1 MGFTK
6 INNTDLVDIG
16 VIGLPDTPG
25 LSTGAMQAKL
35 EETGRSV
42 IIPKH
47 NALIDELEA
56 STAADYLGATPITGR
71 TSSPTVQAVM
81 QKLSDDLGVVEAGMA
96 SAIAHDHTHSNLSL
110 LETYTQ
116 TESDLADA
124 VSKKHAHS
132 NLSLLETYT
141 QTETDLA
148 DAVSKKH
155 AHSNL
160 SLLETYTQTE
170 TDLADAVSKKH
181 AHSNK
186 ALLDTYAQTETDLAD
201 AVSKKHAHSNKALLD
216 TYAQTETDLADA
228 VSKKHS
234 HSNKTVI
241 DALSDNGGTLEYN
254 GSPVGGGSVNDA
266 YKSIVSAGTTF
277 TASGE
282 DTFKI
287 SAGSN
292 VTITALSSPDKGIQI
307 SATGGGSSTGDMLM
321 ADYDSSGNVKTAGG
335 IDAYVTAE
343 IGKLDVSDSAVSGQ
357 YVSSVSE
364 TDGKIS
370 VSRTSLPTIPTV
382 VNTYSSTGTD
392 AISGT
397 GVNAALQT
405 LDVSDSAVSG
415 QYVSAVSETDGK
427 ISVSRASLPTI
438 PTVNSSALTIQK
450 GSSNSYYYANANGAA
465 TVGLDY
471 YLTSVTQ
478 LNGKATFDNL
488 NPNYGYDL
496 YYDDDGATG
505 SVTVPTWAGT
515 YTKTTGTDP
524 GTIKLEYDINGGVNG
539 TSKWTL
545 RVLK

>member
-1 MGFTK
+1 MSFSK
-6 INNTDLVDIG
+6 IENADLVNKG

-35 EETGRSV
+35 EETARDV
-42 IIPKH
+42 IIPKFNNH
-47 NALIDELEA
+47 IDELA
-56 STAADYLGATPITGR
+56 NSTSAADIGATPITGR
-71 TSSPTVQAVM
+71 TSSPNIQAVM
-81 QKLSDDLGVVEAGMA
+81 EKLSTDLGVVEAGMA
-96 SAIAHDHTHSNLSL
+96 SAIAHDHTHSNLPL

-132 NLSLLETYT
+132 NKALL
-141 QTETDLA
+141 D
-148 DAVSKKH
+148 
-155 AHSNL
+155 
-160 SLLETYTQTE
+160 TYTQTE

-186 ALLDTYAQTETDLAD
+186 TLLDTYAQTETDLAD

-216 TYAQTETDLADA
+216 TYTQTETDLADA
-228 VSKKHS
+228 VSKKHT
-234 HSNKTVI
+234 HTNKAQL
-241 DALSDNGGTLEYN
+241 DKLGEDSGGNPTYN
-254 GSPVGGGSVNDA
+254 GNPIGGGGASDVFKN
-266 YKSIVSAGTTF
+266 IVSGGTTF
-277 TASGE
+277 VASGDN

-287 SAGSN
+287 NAGSN

-307 SATGGGSSTGDMLM
+307 SASGGGSSTGDMLM
-321 ADYDSSGNVKTAGG
+321 SQYDNDSSVKNASSTGNG
-335 IDAYVTAE
+335 IKDFVAAE
-343 IGKLDVSDSAVSGQ
+343 IGKLDVTDSAVAGQ

-364 TDGKIS
+364 TDGKIT
-370 VSRTSLPTIPTV
+370 VARASLPSV
-382 VNTYSSTGTD
+382 DSTYSATGTN
-392 AISGT
+392 AINGT
-397 GVNAALQT
+397 GVALALGT

-427 ISVSRASLPTI
+427 ISVSRANLPSI

-450 GSSNSYYYANANGAA
+450 GSTNSYFYANANGAA

-478 LNGKATFDNL
+478 LDGKATFDNL